1 MLETII
7 VILCALAAWLADL
20 VHHGR
25 ADPHPAC
32 GRHHRAARPC
42 DQGTRGLRRAI
53 DDPLGV

>member
-25 ADPHPAC
+25 ADPHPIGGGSHSAAGPRVQGA
-32 GRHHRAARPC
+32 GRLN
-42 DQGTRGLRRAI
+42 GAI
-53 DDPLGV
+53 VGPPLE